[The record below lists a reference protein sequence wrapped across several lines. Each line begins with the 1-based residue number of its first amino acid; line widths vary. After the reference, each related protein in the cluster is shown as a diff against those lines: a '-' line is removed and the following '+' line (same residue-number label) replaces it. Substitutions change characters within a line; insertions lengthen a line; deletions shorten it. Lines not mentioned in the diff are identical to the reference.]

1 MRKLLFEWK
10 KINRLKV
17 FPIFLQLTFVFV
29 FCLFFYNHMSQD
41 QIKVKKNEHFT
52 ELRKDVSQQLLRVEE
67 ELKKRKNMGLASQ
80 MHFGTELSAKL
91 QQLINIIQGSDWQSE
106 LQTEI
111 EVYETAMI
119 YIGHDDGAYFGVSK
133 IDMERIIKLNEELL
147 KRNLPKEDFELSTQ
161 TSIFM
166 KKVVSLVMNPVG
178 FVMLLFVLGLIV
190 TKEFDDNSIRQVQTL
205 PMTRIEYMLI
215 KFIAIVSG
223 GVLWLALI
231 FGSSY
236 VLGELLGRAEG
247 NIFQYPIYTSQDTF
261 ISSGKY
267 LLEAV
272 LYSFSFMAFSVGL
285 LQLLAYAFRNTIVT
299 FSALLFIMAGGWLLT
314 SYGFQNRV
322 NPFTYQMVDQAILQ
336 TPRFYPA
343 GLAVLFVALLIMLAA
358 TMMVNRKRGM

>member
-1 MRKLLFEWK
+1 MKKLLFEWK
-10 KINRLKV
+10 KITRLKV

-29 FCLFFYNHMSQD
+29 FGLFFYNHMSQD

-80 MHFGTELSAKL
+80 LHFGTELSAKL
-91 QQLINIIQGSDWQSE
+91 QQLISIIQGSDWQSE

-119 YIGHDDGAYFGVSK
+119 YIGHDEGAYFGVSK

-166 KKVVSLVMNPVG
+166 KKVVSLMMNPVG
-178 FVMLLFVLGLIV
+178 FVILLFVLGLIV
-190 TKEFDDNSIRQVQTL
+190 TKEFDDNTIRQVLTL
-205 PMTRIEYMLI
+205 PMTRLQYLFI
-215 KFIAIVSG
+215 KFITIVSG

-236 VLGELLGRAEG
+236 LLGQLLGRAEG
-247 NIFQYPIYTSQDTF
+247 DIFQYPIYTGQDTF

-267 LLEAV
+267 LVEAV
-272 LYSFSFMAFSVGL
+272 MYSFSFMSFSVGL
-285 LQLLAYAFRNTIVT
+285 FILLAYAFRNTIVT
-299 FSALLFIMAGGWLLT
+299 FSALLFIIAGGWLLT
-314 SYGFQNRV
+314 SYGFENLF

-336 TPRFYPA
+336 TPQFFPS
-343 GLAVLFVALLIMLAA
+343 GIAVLFVALLLMLLAA
-358 TMMVNRKRGM
+358 TMVTRKRGM

>member
-1 MRKLLFEWK
+1 MKKILFEWK
-10 KINRLKV
+10 KITRLKV
-17 FPIFLQLTFVFV
+17 FPVFLQLTFVFV
-29 FCLFFYNHMSQD
+29 FGLFFYNHMSQD

-67 ELKKRKNMGLASQ
+67 ELKKGSSMGLRGQ
-80 MHFGTELSAKL
+80 QHFGTELSARL
-91 QQLINIIQGSDWQSE
+91 QELIGTIQSGDWQVE

-111 EVYETAMI
+111 EVYETAI
-119 YIGHDDGAYFGVSK
+119 QYIRYDGAYFGVSK

-147 KRNLPKEDFELSTQ
+147 KRNLPKEDFDLSTQ

-190 TKEFDDNSIRQVQTL
+190 TKEFDDNTIRQVLTL
-205 PMTRIEYMLI
+205 PMARVEYMFI
-215 KFIAIVSG
+215 KFVAIVSG

-236 VLGELLGRAEG
+236 LLGELLGRAKG

-267 LLEAV
+267 LIEAI
-272 LYSFSFMAFSVGL
+272 LYSFSFMTFAVGL
-285 LQLLAYAFRNTIVT
+285 LLLLAYAFRNTIVT

-314 SYGFQNRV
+314 SYGFQNMF
-322 NPFTYQMVDQAILQ
+322 NPFTYQMVDQSILQ
-336 TPRFYPA
+336 TPQFFPT
-343 GLAVLFVALLIMLAA
+343 GLAVLFVALFALLGAI
-358 TMMVNRKRGM
+358 MMVNRKRGM